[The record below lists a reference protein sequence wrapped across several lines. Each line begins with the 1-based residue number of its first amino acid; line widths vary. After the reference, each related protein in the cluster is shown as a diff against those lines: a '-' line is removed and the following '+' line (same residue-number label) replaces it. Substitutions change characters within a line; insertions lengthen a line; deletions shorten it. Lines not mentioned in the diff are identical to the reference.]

1 LTIFFMSDKKER
13 LHAVVSG
20 AVQGVYFR
28 ATTQTRAQQLGLAGW
43 VKNLSDGS
51 VEVAAE
57 GPHGALLQLLDF
69 LRTGP
74 PEAMVAEVREE
85 WSTASGEFGYFEVR
99 W

>member
-1 LTIFFMSDKKER
+1 MSEKIER

-28 ATTQTRAQQLGLAGW
+28 ATTQTRAQQLSLTGW
-43 VKNLSDGS
+43 VKNLPDGS
-51 VEVAAE
+51 VEVMAE
-57 GPHGALLQLLDF
+57 GPHPALLQLLEF
-69 LRTGP
+69 LRQGP

-85 WSTASGEFGYFEVR
+85 WSAGSGKLGYFEVR